1 MSEYDTQQRSA
12 LLRLAAASIR
22 HGLEHGR
29 PLSVDL
35 AGYEEPLR
43 QPRACFVT
51 LEIDTALRGCIGSLQ
66 AARPLVEDVA
76 ENAHAAAFSDPRFPP
91 LSRSEY
97 PKLHLD
103 ISVLQPAE
111 AMEVL
116 DEADLLRQLRPGV
129 DGLILQ
135 EGLARATFLPSV
147 WEQLPA
153 PADFLAH
160 LKMKAGLSS
169 RYWSN
174 SIRFSRYTTES
185 FGCLVKELP
194 SEGQGD
200 GLPVSG

>member
-1 MSEYDTQQRSA
+1 MSDYNEQQRST
-12 LLRLAAASIR
+12 LLRLAADSIR
-22 HGLEHGR
+22 HGLDHGR

-35 AGYEEPLR
+35 TGYEEALR

-51 LEIDTALRGCIGSLQ
+51 LELDTALRGCIGSLQ

-169 RYWSN
+169 RYWSH

-185 FGCLVKELP
+185 FGCRVEELQ
-194 SEGQGD
+194 SEGHRD
-200 GLPVSG
+200 GLPLSG

>member
-1 MSEYDTQQRSA
+1 MSEYDARQRDT
-12 LLRLAAASIR
+12 LLRLAADSIR
-22 HGLEHGR
+22 HGLEHGG

-35 AGYEEPLR
+35 ADYEEVLR

-51 LEIDTALRGCIGSLQ
+51 LETDNTLRGCIGSLQ

-91 LSRSEY
+91 LTRSEY
-97 PKLHLD
+97 PNLHLD

-111 AMEVL
+111 PMEVL

-169 RYWSN
+169 RYWSH
-174 SIRFSRYTTES
+174 SIRFSRYTTEA
-185 FGCLVKELP
+185 FGCLVKELQA
-194 SEGQGD
+194 EWQGG
-200 GLPVSG
+200 GLPASG